1 LILRGENFPS
11 ELSNLMDKN
20 SDIKVYKFPYSIKQD
35 KLIKFIAEDLN
46 DFIVLGIG
54 NIVGWG
60 ELLMKKMKE
69 YKID

>member
-1 LILRGENFPS
+1 MGD
-11 ELSNLMDKN
+11 NL
-20 SDIKVYKFPYSIKQD
+20 DITVYKFPYSITQD
-35 KLIKFIAEDLN
+35 KLIKFIDDNLN
-46 DFIVLGIG
+46 DFVVLGIG